1 MEQEQININGIEFRG
16 IRLKTQH
23 GTILLVQGAKAN
35 LGCGYFSIAPADQLG
50 DRFAIVT
57 GVKCFE
63 DMLQANIH
71 TETIRKRYVTDP
83 WRKGGRSEDDIWW
96 KRGGR
101 MPKIEAAVSTW
112 S

>member
-35 LGCGYFSIAPADQLG
+35 LGCGYFSIAPANQLG

-63 DMLQANIH
+63 DMLQANIRQFSRAAA
-71 TETIRKRYVTDP
+71 ESGKRSHGLHDRT
-83 WRKGGRSEDDIWW
+83 RRSASD
-96 KRGGR
+96 G
-101 MPKIEAAVSTW
+101 KINIEIFNDKAACS
-112 S
+112 

>member
-57 GVKCFE
+57 GAPGKHTAIQQSRSGKRSHGLH
-63 DMLQANIH
+63 DRTRRSASDGKINI
-71 TETIRKRYVTDP
+71 EIFNDK
-83 WRKGGRSEDDIWW
+83 
-96 KRGGR
+96 
-101 MPKIEAAVSTW
+101 AACS
-112 S
+112 